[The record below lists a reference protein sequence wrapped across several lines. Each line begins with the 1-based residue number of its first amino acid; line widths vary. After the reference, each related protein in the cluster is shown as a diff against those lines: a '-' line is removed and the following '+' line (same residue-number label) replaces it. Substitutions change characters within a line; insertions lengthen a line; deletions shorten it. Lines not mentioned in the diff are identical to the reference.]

1 MKQANCLHC
10 RKPFQQK
17 IFNYRYCESNPEC
30 KEAGNE
36 AKNALIKKAME
47 KARAKTKIKTKEET
61 KFLREK
67 LKTLSDWKN
76 DLQKEINA
84 IVREID
90 KGHPCIAT
98 GATSGKMNAGHYIG
112 VGANDTLRFH
122 LENIWI
128 QSEHSNM
135 WKSGDTLRYQ
145 DGIISLYGKEYLES
159 LNSLKT
165 IQPIKLSIDEIKE
178 KIPICRGIL
187 KWLKL
192 QDRMFTNQE
201 RLELR
206 KEFNEKINIYD
217 PA

>member
-1 MKQANCLHC
+1 MKSNCKHC

-17 IFNYRYCESNPEC
+17 IFNYRYCEETPKC

-47 KARAKTKIKTKEET
+47 KARAKNKIKDKAET
-61 KFLREK
+61 KVLREK

-76 DLQKEINA
+76 DFQKEINA

-90 KGHPCIAT
+90 RGHPCIAT
-98 GATSGKMNAGHYIG
+98 NTMEGKRNAGHYQSIG
-112 VGANDTLRFH
+112 SNDTLRFH

-145 DGIISLYGKEYLES
+145 DGIISLYGKEYLER

-165 IQPIKLSIDEIKE
+165 IQPIKLSIEEIKE
-178 KIPICRGIL
+178 KIPICRSIL

-192 QDRMFTNQE
+192 QDRIFTTQE

-206 KEFNEKINIYD
+206 KEFNDKINIYN
-217 PA
+217 PS